1 MSTQSFADLGVS
13 KPVVAALAKRGIE
26 TPFAVQKLVIADVLA
41 GHDVLAQSPTGS
53 GKTLAFGLPLAD
65 RIQANDR
72 RAAALVLAPTRELA
86 VQIVDELLPA
96 VHARALKITAVY
108 GGVGIERQ
116 AKRARDAHILVAT
129 PGRLEDLLERRVVT
143 LEHIRML
150 VVDEGDR
157 MLDMGFRPV
166 LDRLV
171 AQTPRDRQTLF
182 FSATLEGAAGESA
195 REYTSNPRRHTHTPA
210 PEKRGQVEHR
220 FVSLAHEDKLSRL
233 VKELSDP
240 EHSRTLVFVRTKR
253 GADRLVKRLKAQSV
267 VAVAMHGDK
276 TQSQRQKALQ
286 RFENGQVATL
296 VATDVA
302 ARGIDV
308 DHITRVINFDVPEDR
323 DTYVHRT
330 GRTGRAGR
338 SGTSVSFVMAD
349 QVGEM
354 KKIAAELGLSHD
366 LTSNG
371 GRSAPRSSK
380 PPAQHRR
387 SGRGRRRAGSRPAAR

>member
-1 MSTQSFADLGVS
+1 MSMQSFADLGVS

-26 TPFAVQKLVIADVLA
+26 SPFAVQRLVIADVLA

-65 RIQANDR
+65 RIQPNDR
-72 RAAALVLAPTRELA
+72 RAAALVLCPTRELA

-96 VHARALKITAVY
+96 VHARALKIAAVY

-116 AKRARDAHILVAT
+116 ARRAKDAHIIVAT

-143 LEHIRML
+143 LEHIRVL

-166 LDRLV
+166 LDRIV

-182 FSATLEGAAGESA
+182 FSATLEGPAGQAA
-195 REYTSNPRRHTHTPA
+195 REYTHDPRHHVHTPA
-210 PEKRGQVEHR
+210 PEKRGKVDHR
-220 FVSLAHEDKLSRL
+220 FVRLAHEDKLTTL
-233 VKELSDP
+233 VRELNDP
-240 EHSRTLVFVRTKR
+240 DHTRTLVFLRTKR

-286 RFENGQVATL
+286 RFEDGHVATL

-308 DHITRVINFDVPEDR
+308 DDITRVINFDVPEDR
-323 DTYVHRT
+323 DTFVHRT

-338 SGTSVSFVMAD
+338 SGTSLSFVMPD

-354 KKIAAELGLSHD
+354 KKIASELGLSHD
-366 LTSNG
+366 LRSNG
-371 GRSAPRSSK
+371 DRPAKQSPRPAPARRRQPSSRRRRSSSK
-380 PPAQHRR
+380 
-387 SGRGRRRAGSRPAAR
+387 RG